1 MSISLKIAL
10 DEQVRRISVA
20 PTTTLSALHAT
31 VRTLFHRSANDAI
44 SLKYVDEDGDWISV
58 GSDAE
63 LLEAF
68 SQAQPQSSG
77 TLKLVV
83 SLSAA
88 KAPAA
93 RDSLL
98 SSIQAGAVLKPVPT
112 PVVVAKPAQNDLVS
126 ALESAMSKRRV
137 DVVDNND
144 DDDDDDEE
152 FSVEEVPVKEDEGK
166 LDRNG
171 LLEFFKEL
179 GAKLSS
185 EGAKAAAPVAA
196 QLKTAINELLNAG
209 VVARDQLAPMYAAL
223 AASPKEL
230 QELVTKMIELVK
242 QQHATLAAFGGM
254 AALDAVHA
262 AICDQCKAQIRGVR
276 FKCAVCDDFDLCA
289 VCFQK
294 HNTVG
299 RLHDAEHLF
308 LTIVAPLHGSPA
320 LLVDQRAAV
329 AQQPEPAVAAAVAA
343 APARA
348 PLSAHFVRHE
358 TLPDGSTLLP
368 KTSFV
373 KIWTVQNSGASA
385 WPAGCRLVTVGGDAL
400 SVDIESDP
408 LPPVLPGTEI
418 AVMLDAK
425 APSAVGSFTQFFRMA
440 DAHGTVFGERLW
452 ISINT
457 QIPRDAHEDAAPV
470 EPELPEPARMVDESI
485 MSIIERSFE
494 NIENAFHEVVGDA
507 PPVQQ
512 GVAPVAPVAQVDVV
526 APVQQGVAPPAQPDE
541 MFASQR
547 KQLLAMGFSSN
558 RLSELL
564 RVHEGNVVAVC
575 QDLLEHD
582 E

>member
-1 MSISLKIAL
+1 MSIISLKIAL

-31 VRTLFHRSANDAI
+31 VRTLFHRSANDGI
-44 SLKYVDEDGDWISV
+44 SLKYRDEDGDWISI

-68 SQAQPQSSG
+68 SQAPPQSSG

-83 SLSAA
+83 SLCAA
-88 KAPAA
+88 KAAA
-93 RDSLL
+93 AERGSLL
-98 SSIQAGAVLKPVPT
+98 SSIRAGTVLKPVPT
-112 PVVVAKPAQNDLVS
+112 PTPVPAAEPAHNDLLT
-126 ALESAMSKRRV
+126 ALQSAMSKRRMVPEGDV
-137 DVVDNND
+137 DDDD

-152 FSVEEVPVKEDEGK
+152 FVVEEVPVKEDEGK

-171 LLEFFKEL
+171 LLEFFKQL

-230 QELVTKMIELVK
+230 QELVTKMLDLVK

-294 HNTVG
+294 HNSVG

-320 LLVDQRAAV
+320 LLVDQRAA
-329 AQQPEPAVAAAVAA
+329 AAPQPEPAVAVTVAA
-343 APARA
+343 A

-385 WPAGCRLVTVGGDAL
+385 WPAGCRLVSVGGDPL
-400 SVDIESDP
+400 SVDSESEW

-418 AVMLDAK
+418 AVLLDAK
-425 APSAVGSFTQFFRMA
+425 APDAVGSFTQFFRMA
-440 DAHGTVFGERLW
+440 DKDGTVFGERLW
-452 ISINT
+452 VSINT
-457 QIPRDAHEDAAPV
+457 QIPRDAHEDAAPA

-494 NIENAFHEVVGDA
+494 NIEHAFNEVVGEA

-512 GVAPVAPVAQVDVV
+512 GVAPVAQVDVA
-526 APVQQGVAPPAQPDE
+526 APVQQGVPPAQPDE

-564 RVHEGNVVAVC
+564 RVHDGNVVAVC